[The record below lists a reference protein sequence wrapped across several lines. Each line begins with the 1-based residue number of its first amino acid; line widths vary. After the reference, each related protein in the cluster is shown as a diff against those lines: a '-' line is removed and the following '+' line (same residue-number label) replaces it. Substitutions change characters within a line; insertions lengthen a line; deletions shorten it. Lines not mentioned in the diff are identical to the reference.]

1 MLSLTQPS
9 TSGSPPASTDPLHHA
24 VEELLVE
31 LRRDR
36 AEVADEADGAGEVPR
51 LAGDEIVLTQG
62 EHPQQAVDA
71 IEAGRLDVLL
81 PVPANRLTAL
91 ATHYTTQFH
100 SEPLGATFGAV
111 MNTRFALRPR
121 SPQTPGNRQIRASG
135 ACNARSY
142 RSGRWSSLGARSCC
156 RIHAVPG
163 VLSYQRAWLRLPH

>member
-9 TSGSPPASTDPLHHA
+9 TSGSPPASTDPLDHA

-36 AEVADEADGAGEVPR
+36 AAVADEADGAGEVPQ

-71 IEAGRLDVLL
+71 IEASRLDVLL
-81 PVPANRLTAL
+81 RVPANRLTAL

-100 SEPLGATFGAV
+100 SEPLGATFGAAL
-111 MNTRFALRPR
+111 NTRFALR
-121 SPQTPGNRQIRASG
+121 TAFARQRPDGMRRCGMSG
-135 ACNARSY
+135 VV
-142 RSGRWSSLGARSCC
+142 
-156 RIHAVPG
+156 H
-163 VLSYQRAWLRLPH
+163 

>member
-9 TSGSPPASTDPLHHA
+9 TSGSPPASTDPLHDA

-31 LRRDR
+31 LRRVR

-91 ATHYTTQFH
+91 ATITRPSSTASRSARH
-100 SEPLGATFGAV
+100 SAP
-111 MNTRFALRPR
+111 
-121 SPQTPGNRQIRASG
+121 
-135 ACNARSY
+135 
-142 RSGRWSSLGARSCC
+142 
-156 RIHAVPG
+156 
-163 VLSYQRAWLRLPH
+163 

>member
-36 AEVADEADGAGEVPR
+36 AAVADEADGAGEVPR

-62 EHPQQAVDA
+62 EHSQQAVDA

-81 PVPANRLTAL
+81 RVPANRLTAL

-100 SEPLGATFGAV
+100 GEPLGRHSA
-111 MNTRFALRPR
+111 
-121 SPQTPGNRQIRASG
+121 
-135 ACNARSY
+135 
-142 RSGRWSSLGARSCC
+142 
-156 RIHAVPG
+156 
-163 VLSYQRAWLRLPH
+163 PH

>member
-9 TSGSPPASTDPLHHA
+9 TSGSPPASTDRLDHA

-62 EHPQQAVDA
+62 EHSQQRSTASK
-71 IEAGRLDVLL
+71 
-81 PVPANRLTAL
+81 PVASTSCSPCR
-91 ATHYTTQFH
+91 QID
-100 SEPLGATFGAV
+100 S
-111 MNTRFALRPR
+111 PR
-121 SPQTPGNRQIRASG
+121 SPPITRPGQIRASG

-156 RIHAVPG
+156 RIYANQRSHATGSAAGRCPCDRRAAARPVSLG
-163 VLSYQRAWLRLPH
+163 HLRWRSWELSAYALSG

>member
-1 MLSLTQPS
+1 MLRLTQPT
-9 TSGSPPASTDPLHHA
+9 TSGPPPASIDPLHHA

-31 LRRDR
+31 LRRNR

-62 EHPQQAVDA
+62 EHPGQAVDA

-81 PVPANRLTAL
+81 PVPANRLAAL

-111 MNTRFALRPR
+111 MNARFALRPR
-121 SPQTPGNRQIRASG
+121 APQTPRNRQIRASG

-142 RSGRWSSLGARSCC
+142 RSGRSSRLGARSCC
-156 RIHAVPG
+156 RIHERPG
-163 VLSYQRAWLRLPH
+163 ALSFISPTI